1 MIIKLAKTAGFCFGV
16 DRAVKL
22 VYDLLEKGE
31 KISTLGPI
39 IHNPQVIEDLEKR
52 GVTVINSPDE
62 AEEGRT
68 VVIRAHG
75 VERKVYDELEKRD
88 IKYIDA
94 TCPFVTKIH
103 KIVSENA
110 ADDKILMIAGDENHP
125 EVIGF
130 RSEAKG
136 ESYVFSSV
144 EELEALLEKHSLR
157 PEQLVFVSQTTFSL
171 KEAEK
176 IQKFADKVLKYSQ
189 YYDTICSATQKRQ
202 DEAECLA
209 KSCDAMV
216 VIGGRFSSN
225 TVKLKSVCEKFCPT
239 FLVEQAR
246 ELHEIDFS
254 PFSVIGI
261 TAGASTPASII
272 KEGVTYMTNEN
283 EIMTN
288 NEGESFASMLEN
300 FVPDT
305 NALCDGVVLEVTPTE
320 IQLDIGRKF
329 TAFIPAEEY
338 SWEPAGDFTENVH
351 VGDHIMV
358 KIMRTDENEGT
369 IKVSKRRADSE
380 LAFERIKEAY
390 EQGTVLTSTVAEIR
404 NSGVIVYP
412 FGGRVF
418 IPYTQA
424 GLSRGA
430 SLSTLEKK
438 EVNFKII
445 SIDDEKKRAVGSIRI
460 ITDEIEKEKLNVFL
474 ATAEVGKMYT
484 AKVTS
489 VVNYGAFVDLGGA
502 EALLHRSELSWK
514 RINNVSSVLSV
525 GDEIEVKI
533 IKIEEDENGKT
544 RISVSAKREEDLPW
558 PTFMRNC
565 QVGDIVKIKVQDFKT
580 FGAIVRLVDHNLR
593 GLVHIREVANHFV
606 EDIKN
611 ELKIGQ
617 TLDAKIISIDDE
629 RQRINLS
636 IRALLPDEEKISMEE
651 IMAAAAEE
659 EAKKAEEDAKR
670 AEEEAEAA
678 KEAAEVAEALAS
690 VAAVETDSAFADL
703 AGEAVE
709 EEAPAEEPAA
719 EEAPAEEA
727 PVEESAA
734 EEAPAEEAPAE
745 EPAAEEAP
753 AEEAPAEEPA
763 AEEAPV
769 EEAPAEESAAEEA
782 PAEEVPADEPAAEEA
797 PAEEAPAEDT
807 TDAE

>member
-1 MIIKLAKTAGFCFGV
+1 MTIRLAKTAGFCFGV

-22 VYDLLEKGE
+22 VYELLEKGD

-39 IHNPQVIEDLEKR
+39 IHNPQVIEDLLKR
-52 GVTVINSPDE
+52 GVTMIESPEE
-62 AEEGRT
+62 AESGRT

-75 VERKVYDELEKRD
+75 VEKGVYEKLEKAG
-88 IKYIDA
+88 INFVDA

-103 KIVSENA
+103 RIVSENA
-110 ADDKILMIAGDENHP
+110 SEDKILMIAGDEKHP

-130 RSEAKG
+130 RSEARGK
-136 ESYVFSSV
+136 SFVFGSL
-144 EELEALLEKHSLR
+144 EELEDLLEKHPLR
-157 PEQLVFVSQTTFSL
+157 PEQLVFVSQTTFSM
-171 KEAEK
+171 KESEK
-176 IQKFADKVLKYSQ
+176 IQKFVSKVLKSSQ

-283 EIMTN
+283 ENITNN

-300 FVPDT
+300 FVPDS
-305 NALCDGVVLEVTPTE
+305 NALCDGVVMEVTPTE

-338 SWEPAGDFTENVH
+338 SWDPVGDFTEDVK

-380 LAFERIKEAY
+380 LAFEKIKEAF
-390 EQGTVLTSTVAEIR
+390 EQGVVLTSVVSEIR

-424 GLSRGA
+424 GLARGA
-430 SLSTLEKK
+430 SLASLDKQEI
-438 EVNFKII
+438 NFKII
-445 SIDDEKKRAVGSIRI
+445 SIDEEKKRAVGSIRI
-460 ITDEIEKEKLNVFL
+460 ISDEVEKEKLAAFL
-474 ATAEVGKMYT
+474 ADAEVGKMYT
-484 AKVTS
+484 ATVTS

-502 EALLHRSELSWK
+502 EALLHRSEISWK

-533 IKIEEDENGKT
+533 IKIEEDDNGKT

-558 PTFMRNC
+558 PTFMRSC
-565 QVGDIVKIKVQDFKT
+565 QVGDIVKVKVQDFKT
-580 FGAIVRLVDHNLR
+580 FGAIVRLVDYNLR

-617 TLDAKIISIDDE
+617 VLDAKIIGIDDE

-636 IRALLPDEEKISMEE
+636 IRALLPEEEKISMED

-659 EAKKAEEDAKR
+659 EAKKAEEEAKK

-678 KEAAEVAEALAS
+678 KEAADVAEALAS
-690 VAAVETDSAFADL
+690 VATVEADSAFAGL
-703 AGEAVE
+703 AGEVA
-709 EEAPAEEPAA
+709 EEAPAEEAVEAPAEEAVEAPAEEAVEAPAEEAA

-727 PVEESAA
+727 V
-734 EEAPAEEAPAE
+734 EAPAEEAV
-745 EPAAEEAP
+745 EAP
-753 AEEAPAEEPA
+753 AEEAVETPAEEA
-763 AEEAPV
+763 V
-769 EEAPAEESAAEEA
+769 
-782 PAEEVPADEPAAEEA
+782 EA
-797 PAEEAPAEDT
+797 PAEEAA
-807 TDAE
+807 DAE